1 MANAKKRS
9 RTALPDSL
17 QLCDEPG
24 VEDGAD
30 PRVFFRKDRQSVDH
44 KARRLCGAV
53 HRRLSLCLSS
63 MLDDE
68 AVRGLGIESVEPAP
82 SLGRLLVVLRADRRL
97 DPESRGYVLQVL
109 ESARGALRAEIG
121 WAINRRLVPELRF
134 LVLGSDEAR
143 S

>member
-30 PRVFFRKDRQSVDH
+30 PRIFFRKDRQSVDH
-44 KARRLCGAV
+44 KSRRLCGAV

-68 AVRGLGIESVEPAP
+68 AVRGLVIESVEPAP
-82 SLGRLLVVLRADRRL
+82 GLGRLLVV
-97 DPESRGYVLQVL
+97 
-109 ESARGALRAEIG
+109 
-121 WAINRRLVPELRF
+121 
-134 LVLGSDEAR
+134 
-143 S
+143 